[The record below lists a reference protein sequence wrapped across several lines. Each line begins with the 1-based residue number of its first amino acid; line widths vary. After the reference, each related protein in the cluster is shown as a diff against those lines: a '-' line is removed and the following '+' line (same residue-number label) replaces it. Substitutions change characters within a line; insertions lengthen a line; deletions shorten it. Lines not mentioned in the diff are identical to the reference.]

1 MAMVWRA
8 QITVTSAPIACVKAT
23 SNHRCYS
30 GLGEA
35 GRTQRLWGGTPGLPV
50 VLHGPSV
57 PSRGLPSWH
66 KGSEAEE
73 WPSSHQP
80 ASGIYPM
87 LGCPMRSQLL
97 GGGT

>member
-1 MAMVWRA
+1 M
-8 QITVTSAPIACVKAT
+8 
-23 SNHRCYS
+23 
-30 GLGEA
+30 
-35 GRTQRLWGGTPGLPV
+35 GRGPGLPV
-50 VLHGPSV
+50 VLCCAVCPSV
-57 PSRGLPSWH
+57 PSQGLPSWH

-80 ASGIYPM
+80 ASGIYPT